1 MSNRFPAD
9 DEHLHLYPGNLK
21 HHKVSPAMKR
31 TIPEVYRAALATLES
46 LIEDGYD
53 HAKERQR
60 KLLCE
65 MMKDDAKSGL
75 YNEKKREPLLSD
87 GEVYS
92 IVDKWQTMED
102 TEWDCACNA
111 VSEAI
116 ELHEAA
122 RAKDAELIQQLFD
135 ALYAEQFVPSLGP
148 SPLTKP
154 AIAAAAAAGFKRTE
168 P

>member
-9 DEHLHLYPGNLK
+9 DEHLHPYPGNLK
-21 HHKVSPAMKR
+21 HHKVEKDFLHV
-31 TIPEVYRAALATLES
+31 E
-46 LIEDGYD
+46 
-53 HAKERQR
+53 KEERR

-75 YNEKKREPLLSD
+75 YNKKKRDPLLSD
-87 GEVYS
+87 GKVHS

-116 ELHEAA
+116 ELHETA

-154 AIAAAAAAGFKRTE
+154 AIAAAAAAGFKPTE

>member
-9 DEHLHLYPGNLK
+9 DEHLHPYPGNLK
-21 HHKVSPAMKR
+21 HHKV
-31 TIPEVYRAALATLES
+31 
-46 LIEDGYD
+46 D
-53 HAKERQR
+53 KEEQR

-122 RAKDAELIQQLFD
+122 RAKDAELIQRLVDGLKHAQNF
-135 ALYAEQFVPSLGP
+135 AQQYGYGP
-148 SPLTKP
+148 LET
-154 AIAAAAAAGFKRTE
+154 AQWDLDAAAAAGFKPTY